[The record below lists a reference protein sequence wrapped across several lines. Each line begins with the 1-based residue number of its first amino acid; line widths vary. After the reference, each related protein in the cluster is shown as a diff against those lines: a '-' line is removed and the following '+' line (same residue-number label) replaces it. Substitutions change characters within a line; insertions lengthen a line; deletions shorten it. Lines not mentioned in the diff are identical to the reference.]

1 MKQLMILCLTTIG
14 FALSAKAQV
23 ITDTLNVAGVCGMCE
38 ERIENAAYIKGVK
51 KAEWDK
57 NTQELVLV
65 YKSNK
70 VSLDDISAAIQA
82 AGHDTEKGPAKPGT
96 YEQINEC
103 CRYREL
109 EVH

>member
-1 MKQLMILCLTTIG
+1 MKKVVSLLFIAIG
-14 FALSAKAQV
+14 FSLSSQAQV
-23 ITDTLNVAGVCGMCE
+23 VTDTLNVAGVCGMCE
-38 ERIENAAYIKGVK
+38 DRIENAAYIKGVK
-51 KAEWDK
+51 KADWDK
-57 NTQELVLV
+57 NSQQLVLV

-70 VSLDDISAAIQA
+70 VSLDEISNSIQA
-82 AGHDTEKGPAKPGT
+82 AGHDTEKGPAKKGT